1 MTKVWRPCWMK
12 QTKQPNKSCHPTWRL
27 DSIDNIQSNSL
38 FNITIREEKNLEKHF
53 NTHKKNKTTSEK
65 RFAVVVTAFSSSY
78 VCDEVIIKI
87 IVDQCGKTYDGVF
100 VNVIVGIKKW
110 KRIVPRETFC
120 TYRVRLSV
128 QTRFKFSNNTTRT
141 MSINNSLILNRT

>member
-1 MTKVWRPCWMK
+1 MITYSQIPCLIL
-12 QTKQPNKSCHPTWRL
+12 Q
-27 DSIDNIQSNSL
+27 
-38 FNITIREEKNLEKHF
+38 LEKK
-53 NTHKKNKTTSEK
+53 NIWRNILTHTKKNKTTSEK

-110 KRIVPRETFC
+110 ERIVPRETFC

-128 QTRFKFSNNTTRT
+128 
-141 MSINNSLILNRT
+141 